1 MTLPALYRPNLRQA
15 LATLPLSPRSRR
27 AIELHQL
34 TTVAD
39 FVQMTKERFMK
50 APGCGERTWHE
61 IEHRVCGYLAGRL
74 GDPDAHREDDRPLG
88 PLIGDPEVAHLLADA
103 GLRTVG
109 DFLAMPRSEAQRIPS
124 LKKKRWEEV
133 HAAILT
139 TRRQPPAAAPL
150 LPETLR
156 RLTLRA
162 AGVTEPLLQELL
174 DLGCTTVGHALLLP
188 ATVFQ
193 QGGLLGPSAAVTLR
207 LALQQLLRPALEPLE
222 EEPVDPVTDW
232 PTLRGRLLAAL
243 DDSSRDWFC
252 LRIGLT
258 DASPTAPRKH
268 SEPHSEEL
276 ANRRDEAVR
285 QRLTLRAPSLVQRL
299 RYEYLR
305 EIDAFDG
312 LVRSDRLAVGSWLHT
327 LAKGSGDPQ
336 LPLRLLAYCLPTEA
350 FVNDGCLSAV
360 PPRTWNKLR
369 QRLRS
374 LTTPRL
380 LPRRLEDLAHE
391 LHSVCDPIAR
401 GVLTHMV
408 SELCHLRIHIDEKR
422 GEMVLPAQPL
432 LARRLEELL
441 VERGRPTSIEDLV
454 FDYRERF
461 QVARPLRLLAQL
473 RRDDIFVQLDASV
486 WSLRAWHVDEL
497 AQLKGAAETVV
508 RLVCERGGKQSIAAL
523 HAGDDRTSW
532 LVVDLVRHD
541 RRVRWL
547 GRGEACPANQERSQV
562 LEDLLLDFRR
572 AAGEVPMSRFL
583 ENQPEERKRLVGHLL
598 AENRLFVFPS
608 PDRIDVL
615 TNYPFNKERLAR
627 LTHLVDDFLIAR
639 NGYAPLDAVIAEVN
653 RCDLGGSWLQPT
665 LLGELLR
672 RHGAFEVLPGGFVS
686 RSVLGLVGWL
696 MRRARTALREA
707 SIPITVSELLAQRPE
722 LAEFTEC
729 LADLLRHDPLVQT
742 PDGQRFQIA

>member
-1 MTLPALYRPNLRQA
+1 MSFPALYRPNLQQA

-27 AIELHQL
+27 ALELHGL
-34 TTVAD
+34 RTVAD
-39 FVQMTKERFMK
+39 FVQMTKERFTK

-74 GDPDAHREDDRPLG
+74 GDPDAHREDARPLG
-88 PLIGDPEVAHLLADA
+88 PLVGDPEVAQRLADA

-109 DFLAMPRSEAQRIPS
+109 DFLAMPRAEAQRIPS
-124 LKKKRWEEV
+124 LKKKRWEEL
-133 HAAILT
+133 HEAILT

-156 RLTLRA
+156 KLPLRA

-193 QGGLLGPSAAVTLR
+193 QGGMLGPGAAITLR

-222 EEPVDPVTDW
+222 EQPVEPITDW

-243 DDSSRDWFC
+243 DDDSRDWFC
-252 LRIGLT
+252 QRIGLD
-258 DASPTAPRKH
+258 DAGATPRA
-268 SEPHSEEL
+268 SIDQPLSDEL
-276 ANRRDEAVR
+276 RNRRDEAVR
-285 QRLTLRAPSLVQRL
+285 QRLALRAPSLVQRL
-299 RYEYLR
+299 RFEYLR

-312 LVRSDRLAVGSWLHT
+312 LVRCDRLAVGSWLHT
-327 LAKGSGDPQ
+327 LAKGSGDAQ
-336 LPLRLLAYCLPTEA
+336 LPLRLLAYCLPNEA

-360 PPRTWNKLR
+360 PQRTWTKLR

-374 LTTPRL
+374 LTAPRL

-391 LHSVCDPIAR
+391 LHSVLDPIPR

-422 GEMVLPAQPL
+422 GEMVLPAQPE
-432 LARRLEELL
+432 LARRLEQLL
-441 VERGRPTSIEDLV
+441 AERGRPTRFEDLV

-461 QVARPLRLLAQL
+461 QVARPLRVLSQL
-473 RRDDIFVQLDASV
+473 RKDTMFVQLDAET

-497 AQLKGAAETVV
+497 AQLNNSADAIV
-508 RLVCERGGKQSIAAL
+508 RLICERGGKQSIASL
-523 HAGDDRTSW
+523 HQGDERTRW
-532 LVVDLVRHD
+532 LVCDLVRHD

-547 GRGEACPANQERSQV
+547 GRGEACPAQQERSQV
-562 LEDLLLDFRR
+562 LDDLLRDFRR
-572 AAGEVPMSRFL
+572 AAGEVPMSRFVQ
-583 ENQPEERKRLVGHLL
+583 NQPPEKKRLVERLL
-598 AENRLFVFPS
+598 AQNRLFVFPA

-615 TNYPFNKERLAR
+615 TNYPFSKERLER
-627 LTHLVDDFLIAR
+627 FTSVVDDFLVAR
-639 NGYAPLDAVIAEVN
+639 NGYAPLDAVLAEVN
-653 RCDLGGSWLQPT
+653 RCDLGGGWLHPT

-672 RHGAFEVLPGGFVS
+672 RHGPFEVLPGGYVA
-686 RSVLGLVGWL
+686 RSVLGLIGWL

-707 SIPITVSELLAQRPE
+707 NIPITVAELLAQKPE
-722 LAEFTEC
+722 LAEFTPC
-729 LADLLRHDPLVQT
+729 LAELLRHDPLVQT